1 MISEEESREI
11 TELVKEHCRYLLH
24 SFYGEVEYPN
34 EDQQKKL
41 AICSILTAQTIGF
54 AVQRIVK
61 ELNGVPDQ
69 LLTLTR
75 DSAVGIGDTI
85 AAELLVEFCSNG
97 EDTRPDEENPNHA
110 LFVTMRGG
118 DA

>member
-1 MISEEESREI
+1 MISDDESREI

-24 SFYGEVEYPN
+24 SFYGDVEYPN

-41 AICSILTAQTIGF
+41 AICSILTAQAVGF

-69 LLTLTR
+69 LITLTR
-75 DSAVGIGDTI
+75 DSAVGLGDTI
-85 AAELLVEFCSNG
+85 AAELLVEFCANG
-97 EDTRPDEENPNHA
+97 ADNPSDTGSPESV
-110 LFVTMRGG
+110 LFATMPGG
-118 DA
+118 EA